1 VAESSDLRLVP
12 DEGFY
17 GDPMSPDD
25 QLPALGYGV
34 ADKTGRKLS
43 WDETKRR
50 GLLPFPLELDTP
62 WDERLG
68 NSRFDPGQL
77 VSLVPDP
84 STLPVPR
91 VRVWDA
97 SGSWRIGYLGISYSA
112 GGDGRQLLSRWQK
125 DNAFSGIVLV
135 EGVWKGKRI
144 HETIL
149 VGPPET
155 IYALHRSL
163 EM

>member
-1 VAESSDLRLVP
+1 
-12 DEGFY
+12 
-17 GDPMSPDD
+17 
-25 QLPALGYGV
+25 
-34 ADKTGRKLS
+34 
-43 WDETKRR
+43 
-50 GLLPFPLELDTP
+50 
-62 WDERLG
+62 
-68 NSRFDPGQL
+68 
-77 VSLVPDP
+77 
-84 STLPVPR
+84 
-91 VRVWDA
+91 VWDV